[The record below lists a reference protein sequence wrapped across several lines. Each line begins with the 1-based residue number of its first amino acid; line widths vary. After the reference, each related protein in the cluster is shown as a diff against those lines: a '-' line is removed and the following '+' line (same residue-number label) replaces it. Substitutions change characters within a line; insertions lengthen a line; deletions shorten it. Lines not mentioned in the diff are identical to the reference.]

1 MIQCTYNAFKSPR
14 SVFDT
19 LIADHLDYD
28 HIKEHLNYFL
38 SSLSTQKQLS
48 LDKLDDI
55 LVKDLSTTSTDS
67 LGIEALNTSKKNIS
81 VSIKSYKRKLVD
93 IEVESEDEEDE
104 DEDVIMSSGDD
115 DDDYNPPS
123 KSSKRAKRSSVI
135 SESSR
140 SVITISAPKILDK
153 KWIDKQVDK
162 GANQLVT
169 FLKKVQLAL
178 QKKSDSEFDKYI
190 VSYIDGRSPLR
201 ETAPSRLI
209 VNQEIGK
216 LSKTFFA
223 TRKGLFSLLVFR
235 GCTFGSALMNDSKYS
250 NIKPKF
256 ILNNYNDFLSLKS
269 KVEVDTDL
277 YKKDAYGQY
286 SHGRGPHNVSD
297 YWENSFDWE
306 DLMEVSPTFK
316 EVYNYLLSTEKID
329 NSISKKFKEI
339 GNLTAILI
347 CFDLVYGHVLPMPSI
362 EELASCIIDLSK
374 GGLHGLQR
382 LKVLPN
388 SFFIK
393 NSLSKNDIV
402 YEQTKDIIVS
412 LYHKVTN
419 LLGDQQ
425 EVLMPDV
432 IHFEHLLCKISKAK
446 KISQF

>member
-178 QKKSDSEFDKYI
+178 
-190 VSYIDGRSPLR
+190 
-201 ETAPSRLI
+201 
-209 VNQEIGK
+209 
-216 LSKTFFA
+216 
-223 TRKGLFSLLVFR
+223 
-235 GCTFGSALMNDSKYS
+235 
-250 NIKPKF
+250 
-256 ILNNYNDFLSLKS
+256 
-269 KVEVDTDL
+269 
-277 YKKDAYGQY
+277 
-286 SHGRGPHNVSD
+286 
-297 YWENSFDWE
+297 
-306 DLMEVSPTFK
+306 
-316 EVYNYLLSTEKID
+316 
-329 NSISKKFKEI
+329 
-339 GNLTAILI
+339 
-347 CFDLVYGHVLPMPSI
+347 
-362 EELASCIIDLSK
+362 
-374 GGLHGLQR
+374 
-382 LKVLPN
+382 
-388 SFFIK
+388 
-393 NSLSKNDIV
+393 
-402 YEQTKDIIVS
+402 
-412 LYHKVTN
+412 
-419 LLGDQQ
+419 
-425 EVLMPDV
+425 
-432 IHFEHLLCKISKAK
+432 
-446 KISQF
+446 